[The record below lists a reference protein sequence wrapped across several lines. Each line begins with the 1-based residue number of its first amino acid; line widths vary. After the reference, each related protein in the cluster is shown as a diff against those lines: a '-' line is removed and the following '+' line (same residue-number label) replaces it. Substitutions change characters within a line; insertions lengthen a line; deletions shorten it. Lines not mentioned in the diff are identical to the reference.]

1 MKSITRIKR
10 NKDDFFGFSSGK
22 PFFVFKMVKKTK
34 ECKKT
39 GY

>member
-1 MKSITRIKR
+1 MKSPIYIKR
-10 NKDDFFGFSSGK
+10 NKDDFSAFLRESL
-22 PFFVFKMVKKTK
+22 FFVFKMVKKTK